1 MDDERQREDIGMRKM
16 EGWGA
21 IKAFVGIQRGG
32 VKVEKQGTYGEVEQV
47 RSYGVMKFRGREDLG
62 LVDEEEIW
70 GRVD

>member
-1 MDDERQREDIGMRKM
+1 MAFGSVALGRGRVLEREGFVRIGGRGMGLERQ
-16 EGWGA
+16 
-21 IKAFVGIQRGG
+21 GG
-32 VKVEKQGTYGEVEQV
+32 YGEVEQV